1 MPGNKRDNN
10 GHNYVFLVHC
20 FSLYF
25 TATYI
30 TRKTLYTVQM
40 QLLNISAKL
49 QKPDKIIK

>member
-10 GHNYVFLVHC
+10 DHNYVFLVHC

-30 TRKTLYTVQM
+30 TRKTLHTVQM